1 MDLEEEEFWCELVLN
16 GIGGRTIE
24 KAKKTITPRE
34 FAIWRAYREKRGS
47 LFIGRRVEQGFGN
60 LMAHHTMFKVKD
72 PESVS
77 ALTYM
82 PHEDVPVTTFEEER
96 LKAIKKKSA

>member
-1 MDLEEEEFWCELVLN
+1 M
-16 GIGGRTIE
+16 
-24 KAKKTITPRE
+24 
-34 FAIWRAYREKRGS
+34 
-47 LFIGRRVEQGFGN
+47 EQGFGN

-82 PHEDVPVTTFEEER
+82 PHEDAPVTTFEEER